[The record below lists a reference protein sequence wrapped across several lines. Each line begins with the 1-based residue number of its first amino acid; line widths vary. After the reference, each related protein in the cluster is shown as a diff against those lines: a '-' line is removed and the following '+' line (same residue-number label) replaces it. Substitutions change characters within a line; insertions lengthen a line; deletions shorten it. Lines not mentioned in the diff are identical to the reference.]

1 MDIAPFFFGNFVD
14 IQSFLVKRRVD
25 IQDLLNRGSF
35 ERKCGQTWDDC
46 VTHISK
52 AEGMKFS
59 LLGEY
64 ITST

>member
-52 AEGMKFS
+52 AEGM
-59 LLGEY
+59 
-64 ITST
+64 